1 MNCTP
6 DYPVKSNEALAAYL
20 GANRGRN
27 FVKSHGREPSAF
39 VKKQGLDRAFVECDG
54 HMWRL
59 GPREVQK
66 GIQVDHSSYMTFP
79 MQRERGVQT
88 KRWFIER
95 GLRESH
101 TV

>member
-1 MNCTP
+1 MNCTI

-66 GIQVDHSSYMTFP
+66 GIQV
-79 MQRERGVQT
+79 
-88 KRWFIER
+88 
-95 GLRESH
+95 GLCFDMRSLYIFHENPH
-101 TV
+101 ELQIQELQK

>member
-1 MNCTP
+1 MLNLSES
-6 DYPVKSNEALAAYL
+6 DYPVKSNEALGAYL

-66 GIQVDHSSYMTFP
+66 GIQVMNHSTYMTS
-79 MQRERGVQT
+79 
-88 KRWFIER
+88 
-95 GLRESH
+95 LLH
-101 TV
+101 